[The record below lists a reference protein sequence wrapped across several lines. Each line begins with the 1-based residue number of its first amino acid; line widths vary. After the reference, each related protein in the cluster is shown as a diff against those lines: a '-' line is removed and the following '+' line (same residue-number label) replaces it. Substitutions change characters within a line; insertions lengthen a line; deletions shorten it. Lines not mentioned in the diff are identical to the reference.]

1 MCGMFTVVVET
12 LGCRLN
18 QTESEGLAVIFAK
31 AGFKVLSREQLELE
45 RISRIKLDKCTLSLK
60 QQECTNMLDVPLLC
74 IINTCTVTSKAEQK
88 ARRLIRLLL
97 KKCTQAI
104 VLVTGCYAQLDAE
117 KIEAMDERV
126 LTFQGKK
133 KDALIYLPQ
142 YLIEHCAFGFPSTS
156 CNVMHFSSD
165 ERVTSMSIKAV
176 LLSFKAEYEDRHAID
191 KKYDTCM
198 SEKIGEVHHK
208 ISTEFLLDKS
218 TQDERKQVN
227 LSLSK
232 DIMHSRFI
240 PLFALSCTSS
250 FMFHSRATLKVQ
262 DGCNNACSFCRI
274 RLARGKAISLPVEEA
289 IKRIRMMEAEGAVE
303 VVITGVNLSQYEDS
317 LHDFSYLLESLLLAT
332 TRIRIRISSLYPESI
347 TPSFLSV
354 ASDKRVCPH
363 FHLSIQSG
371 SDRILTK
378 MGRRYTRQVV
388 YEAVHN
394 LRKHKRL
401 PFIGCDI
408 IAGFP
413 SESEEDFLLTV
424 KMCQELQFAGIHAFP
439 FSPRPGTLALV
450 MKGKV
455 SERISGERVSVLND
469 IAKKNY
475 KEYLT
480 FFEGETLFGVVE
492 GDGKSLF
499 ITTEN
504 YLQLPLKTKNEH
516 KAGEGIYVCIVG
528 NEAVEV

>member
-45 RISRIKLDKCTLSLK
+45 QISRIKLDKCTLSLK
-60 QQECTNMLDVPLLC
+60 QQKCNSMLDVPLLC

-97 KKCTQAI
+97 KECTQAI

-133 KDALIYLPQ
+133 KDALLCLPE
-142 YLIEHCAFGFPSTS
+142 YLIEHCSINNSCTFDEKAFNLNSLK
-156 CNVMHFSSD
+156 NVL
-165 ERVTSMSIKAV
+165 I
-176 LLSFKAEYEDRHAID
+176 SFKNEYE
-191 KKYDTCM
+191 KKDT
-198 SEKIGEVHHK
+198 SIQN
-208 ISTEFLLDKS
+208 
-218 TQDERKQVN
+218 TQV
-227 LSLSK
+227 LSK
-232 DIMHSRFI
+232 DSRFGLDGHLNIADSKFI
-240 PLFALSCTSS
+240 PLFALSAPS

-274 RLARGKAISLPVEEA
+274 RLARGKAISLPIKEA
-289 IKRIRMMEAEGAVE
+289 TRRIKEIEQKGASE
-303 VVITGVNLSQYEDS
+303 VVITAVNLSQYKDGEY
-317 LHDFSYLLESLLLAT
+317 DFSHLLEQLLKAT
-332 TRIRIRISSLYPESI
+332 FSIRIRISSLYPESI

-371 SDRILTK
+371 SDRILAK
-378 MGRRYTRQVV
+378 MGRHYTRKTV
-388 YEAVHN
+388 YEAIQN
-394 LRKHKRL
+394 LRKIKDI

-413 SESEEDFLLTV
+413 SETEEDFLLTSQ
-424 KMCQELQFAGIHAFP
+424 MCHELKVAGLHAFP
-439 FSPRPGTLALV
+439 FSPRPGTLAFL
-450 MKGKV
+450 MKEKV
-455 SERISGERVSVLND
+455 SERITKERINVLNT

-475 KEYLT
+475 EEYLES
-480 FFEGETLFGVVE
+480 FEGTILFGVAEISNGSFFV
-492 GDGKSLF
+492 
-499 ITTEN
+499 TTEN
-504 YLQLPLKTKNEH
+504 YLQLPLKTRNEH
-516 KAGEGIYVCIVG
+516 KAGDGLFVRILGKKAE
-528 NEAVEV
+528 EV